1 MATSDITQSVK
12 DITGISSLSTY
23 SIEDG
28 QRFVVSSIPKDL
40 LLFAQTVSS
49 PSTDGSAIDFSI
61 NDSIVDVQRNGYSC
75 REIPMSEAIWVLDS
89 TSLRYAT
96 AKYPKFYHKQGAVH
110 FAPVTDGSN
119 AGYIFYLDYS
129 KLDDNC
135 DLRNAVIY
143 RVCSLEFTK
152 LASGKITDWVDV
164 DVPVAPGSPSFGSD
178 LTISVSAPV
187 VPIITASTV
196 DASGWTSPSY
206 TKPVLSITP
215 NPSIADLNISSF
227 LPVSPASP
235 SFTYTD
241 ASVSD
246 IVKS

>member
-196 DASGWTSPSY
+196 DESGWTSPSQ
-206 TKPVLSITP
+206 TNPVLSIVIRT
-215 NPSIADLNISSF
+215 L
-227 LPVSPASP
+227 LPAVLKEKPQLLRL
-235 SFTYTD
+235 YR
-241 ASVSD
+241 
-246 IVKS
+246 I